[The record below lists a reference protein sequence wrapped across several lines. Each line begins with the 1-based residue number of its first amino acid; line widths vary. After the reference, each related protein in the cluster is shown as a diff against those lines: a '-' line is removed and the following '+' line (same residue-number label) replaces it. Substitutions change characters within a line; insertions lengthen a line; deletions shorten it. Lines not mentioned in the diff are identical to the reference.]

1 MKKIL
6 FKGCG
11 TAISTPFCENGVN
24 TEEFSRLI
32 ENQIQNK
39 VDAILDDTKKK
50 LDNLDGVFNLVDT
63 VSNKLTLVTDT
74 VVGSIVNF
82 ITSIFNRKGKGDI
95 DE

>member
-1 MKKIL
+1 MELLGVIL
-6 FKGCG
+6 D
-11 TAISTPFCENGVN
+11 SL
-24 TEEFSRLI
+24 LI
-32 ENQIQNK
+32 VLVIILIVLALKALDTLNK

-50 LDNLDGVFNLVDT
+50 LDNLDEVFNLVDT

>member
-1 MKKIL
+1 MDSLLIVLVIIL
-6 FKGCG
+6 IVLALKTFD
-11 TAISTPFCENGVN
+11 T
-24 TEEFSRLI
+24 L
-32 ENQIQNK
+32 NK

-50 LDNLDGVFNLVDT
+50 LDSLDGVFNLVDN

-82 ITSIFNRKGKGDI
+82 ITSIFNKKGKGDI

>member
-1 MKKIL
+1 MEFLGVIL
-6 FKGCG
+6 D
-11 TAISTPFCENGVN
+11 SL
-24 TEEFSRLI
+24 LI
-32 ENQIQNK
+32 VLVIILIILSLKALDTLNK

-63 VSNKLTLVTDT
+63 VSEKLTLVTDT
-74 VVGSIVNF
+74 VVGSIVSF

>member
-1 MKKIL
+1 MEFLGVIL
-6 FKGCG
+6 D
-11 TAISTPFCENGVN
+11 SL
-24 TEEFSRLI
+24 LI
-32 ENQIQNK
+32 VLVIILIVLALKTFDTLNK

-50 LDNLDGVFNLVDT
+50 LDSLDGVFNLVDN

-82 ITSIFNRKGKGDI
+82 ITSLFNKKGKGDI

>member
-1 MKKIL
+1 MEL
-6 FKGCG
+6 L
-11 TAISTPFCENGVN
+11 GVN
-24 TEEFSRLI
+24 LDSLLI
-32 ENQIQNK
+32 VLVNILIILSLKALDTLNK

-63 VSNKLTLVTDT
+63 VSEKLTLVTDT
-74 VVGSIVNF
+74 IVGSIVSF

>member
-1 MKKIL
+1 MEFLGVIL
-6 FKGCG
+6 D
-11 TAISTPFCENGVN
+11 SL
-24 TEEFSRLI
+24 LI
-32 ENQIQNK
+32 VLVSILIVLALKTFDTLNK

-50 LDNLDGVFNLVDT
+50 LDSLDGVFNLVDN

-82 ITSIFNRKGKGDI
+82 ITSIFNKKGKGDI

>member
-1 MKKIL
+1 MEFLGVIL
-6 FKGCG
+6 D
-11 TAISTPFCENGVN
+11 SL
-24 TEEFSRLI
+24 LI
-32 ENQIQNK
+32 VLVIILIVLELKTFDTLNK

-50 LDNLDGVFNLVDT
+50 LDSLDGVFNLVDN

-82 ITSIFNRKGKGDI
+82 ITSIFNKKGKGDI

>member
-1 MKKIL
+1 MEFLGVIL
-6 FKGCG
+6 D
-11 TAISTPFCENGVN
+11 SL
-24 TEEFSRLI
+24 LI
-32 ENQIQNK
+32 VLVIILIVLALKTFDTLNK

-50 LDNLDGVFNLVDT
+50 LDSLDGVFNLVDN